1 LIRQINSLT
10 RPVPSISANAIAIAV
25 YADSSGSLVTAKEAG
40 FEGVA
45 CVDDA
50 ARGLEL
56 YCALWSR
63 TRGAW
68 AQRWCE
74 GLLEFVLSMQ
84 QPNGQWINFIRDWDG
99 STNTESRTS
108 LAGGQFWHARAM
120 LALARAH
127 HHFQDERITHAL
139 RQGLTYLVDSDAPPD
154 VRALHV
160 LAATELHGTLDVD
173 WESLIDGWCD
183 EIIELRE
190 GETLMNSPD
199 ERGAPHLWGH
209 TQESALAQASVA
221 LGRHDL
227 LDVAVR
233 SASTVFDDVIESG
246 FARAS
251 TSAYD
256 VATAVLTMATL
267 ARVTKDDAYEKKA
280 ALARAWFHGR
290 NSAGVAVYDQRT
302 GRVSDGID
310 DGELNEN
317 SGAESN
323 IEGGLAL
330 VDEVAEFSKK
340 LDADSLG
347 PPRDR

>member
-1 LIRQINSLT
+1 LIRHIASLT
-10 RPVPSISANAIAIAV
+10 RAVPAISPNAIAIGV
-25 YADSSGSLVTAKEAG
+25 YADAAGALVTAREAG

-63 TRGAW
+63 THLAW
-68 AQRWCE
+68 AKRWCE
-74 GLLEFVLSMQ
+74 GLLDFVLWMQ
-84 QPNGQWINFIRDWDG
+84 QPDGQWINFIRDWDG

-127 HHFQDERITHAL
+127 HHFSDERITTAL
-139 RQGLTYLVDSDAPPD
+139 QRGSSFMIDADAPPD

-160 LAATELHGTLDVD
+160 LAATEMNGTIDFD
-173 WESLIDGWCD
+173 WHPLIEQWCE
-183 EIIELRE
+183 EIVEVRD

-199 ERGAPHLWGH
+199 ERGTPHLWGH
-209 TQESALAQASVA
+209 AQEKALALASVA
-221 LGRHDL
+221 LARADL
-227 LDVAVR
+227 LDIAVR
-233 SASTVFDDVIESG
+233 SAARVFDGPIESG
-246 FARAS
+246 FDRPS

-256 VATAVLTMATL
+256 VATTVATMSALGDVTKNPAYEVQASL
-267 ARVTKDDAYEKKA
+267 ARE
-280 ALARAWFHGR
+280 WFHGR
-290 NSAGVAVYDQRT
+290 NSAKLAVYDQRN
-302 GRVSDGID
+302 GRVADGID
-310 DGELNEN
+310 DGNLNKN

-330 VDEVAEFSKK
+330 VDELAVLATD
-340 LDADSLG
+340 LDPDSLG
-347 PPRDR
+347 PPLPD